1 MARSLMA
8 VPPCHRRCFQSPA
21 CRHPPVCEPLSAP
34 ASAFASRAANGR
46 QESLPRRQRTR
57 RSSQRRSSAWPR
69 CSDRRYF
76 RKNCAWHFSFIYV
89 FARSHPKSLQLLGI
103 MLYLPRAFHLSMSAP
118 NARRGGQNAK
128 ASPTRSLTALAEV
141 SWESLTVRH
150 VEPVTRANEPDP
162 DGAKQASRKAGK
174 HNEVSQRWRQAAR
187 RRRS

>member
-1 MARSLMA
+1 
-8 VPPCHRRCFQSPA
+8 
-21 CRHPPVCEPLSAP
+21 
-34 ASAFASRAANGR
+34 
-46 QESLPRRQRTR
+46 
-57 RSSQRRSSAWPR
+57 
-69 CSDRRYF
+69 
-76 RKNCAWHFSFIYV
+76 
-89 FARSHPKSLQLLGI
+89 

-174 HNEVSQRWRQAAR
+174 HNEVYNAGLGATVAASGPAPAFMKAGSLRLRRLAAR
-187 RRRS
+187 FVCPVRQEPAWRGVLHCRREFQESMGAGL